1 MLFILSCLFFAAVYF
16 FLNDYISLEKPWITF
31 YFINV
36 DITKPQTGQWK
47 LKCLTASRKQ
57 LNDCKLSMWSM
68 DEVQE
73 VWTHKRR
80 KQNTWQVGQRGKKR
94 RKTVFD

>member
-1 MLFILSCLFFAAVYF
+1 MLFILSCLYFAAVYF
-16 FLNDYISLEKPWITF
+16 FLND
-31 YFINV
+31 FINV
-36 DITKPQTGQWK
+36 DITKPQTGQCK